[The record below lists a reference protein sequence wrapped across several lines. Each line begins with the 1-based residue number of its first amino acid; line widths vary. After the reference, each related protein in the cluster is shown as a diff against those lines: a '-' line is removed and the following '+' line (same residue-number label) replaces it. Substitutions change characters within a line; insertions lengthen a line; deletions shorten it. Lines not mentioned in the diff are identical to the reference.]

1 LVAERGRQI
10 RAGVGPCRP
19 ALTGIQVTRF
29 FGLRAALTLL
39 VLIAI
44 APVFVVVLQASLAEQ
59 RGRLLRAESS
69 LRSLV
74 ERDAAHQEQLVE
86 GARHVLTAMA
96 HAPPVFQEDLAA
108 CAAYMRN
115 LQADYPAGHGTF
127 GMLDP
132 QGRLTCRATAP
143 AVAVSSADRRFFRD
157 AVATGRFVVGDFT
170 ISRASALA
178 VLPLGLPVSDQAGRL
193 RGVVY
198 VALDLARA
206 GEHLRKLTMAP
217 EITLTVADS
226 SAVVLAAVGPGALQ
240 PGARMPEGILR
251 QAIASGQP
259 RHGRATDAS
268 GEEWIVAVEPVGRPG
283 NGRLFVTGSA
293 STAAVLAPVADR
305 LQLQLGALGLI
316 TLLGAVSAWAF
327 GDRIVARPIASLL
340 RRVDALAREEPAPRN
355 LPPPQRGLSELVE
368 LDRRFSEMSQRLAER
383 SVQRD
388 VALRA
393 IADSERH
400 YRTLFEA
407 NPHPM
412 WVFDQHTLRFLTV
425 NDAAIAHYGYS
436 RDEFLS
442 MTIADI
448 RPPQDVQPLVQELE
462 SLSALSTPSQWRH
475 RLKDGRLID
484 VEISSHVMDFG
495 GRPARLVLALDITR
509 RLRAEEALRQLNETL
524 ERRVSER
531 TSELR
536 LANRELESFSYS
548 VSHDL
553 RAPLQVI
560 DGFGRALLARH
571 DEALDGQ
578 ARHYLDRIRDNTRQ
592 MGELIDA
599 LLSLARVTRAELR
612 SERIDLSALAREA
625 AGRMR
630 QREPQRQVA
639 VEIEPGLTCDGDAR
653 LLAALLDNLIGNAW
667 KFTARTPDARIRVG
681 RKDGPAREPVFY
693 VEDNG
698 AGFEMAYADRLFKAF
713 QRLHT
718 AREFE
723 GTGIG
728 LATVH
733 RIVAR
738 HGGRVWAQASPGQGA
753 TFHFT
758 LKPATVGEDHPPAR
772 QDETGVT
779 RR

>member
-10 RAGVGPCRP
+10 RAGVGPHRP
-19 ALTGIQVTRF
+19 ALAGIQVTRL

-44 APVFVVVLQASLAEQ
+44 APVFAVVLQASLAEQ
-59 RGRLLRAESS
+59 RSRLQRAEAS

-74 ERDAAHQEQLVE
+74 ERDAAHQERLVE
-86 GARHVLTAMA
+86 GVRHMLTAMA
-96 HAPPVFQEDLAA
+96 HAPPVFQDDLAA

-115 LQADYPAGHGTF
+115 LQADDPAGYGTF
-127 GMLDP
+127 GMLDA

-143 AVAVSSADRRFFRD
+143 VAAVSSADRRFFRE
-157 AVATGRFVVGDFT
+157 AVATGRFAVGDFT
-170 ISRASALA
+170 ISRASARP
-178 VLPLGLPVSDQAGRL
+178 VLPLGLPVFGRDGGL

-198 VALDLARA
+198 VALDLAQA
-206 GEHLRKLTMAP
+206 GERLRKLTIPP
-217 EITLTVADS
+217 EITLAVTDDS
-226 SAVVLAAVGPGALQ
+226 GVVLASVGPGALQ
-240 PGARMPEGILR
+240 PGARMPAGVLR
-251 QAIASGQP
+251 QSIASGQP
-259 RHGRATDAS
+259 SRGRATDAS
-268 GEEWIVAVEPVGRPG
+268 GDEWMVAVQPVGSPDE
-283 NGRLFVTGSA
+283 GRLFVTGSA
-293 STAAVLAPVADR
+293 STAAVLAPAADR
-305 LQLQLGALGLI
+305 LQLQLGALALI
-316 TLLGAVSAWAF
+316 TLLGAVTAWAF
-327 GDRIVARPIASLL
+327 GDRIVARPIAALL
-340 RRVDALAREEPAPRN
+340 RRVDALAREEPPVDA
-355 LPPPQRGLSELVE
+355 PPPRRGLGELVE
-368 LDRRFSEMSQRLAER
+368 LDRRFTEMAQRLAER
-383 SVQRD
+383 SAQRD
-388 VALRA
+388 AAIRA
-393 IADSERH
+393 IADSEQH
-400 YRTLFEA
+400 YRTVFEC

-412 WVFDQHTLRFLTV
+412 WVFDQRTLQFLTV

-448 RPPQDVQPLVQELE
+448 RPSQDVLPLVQVLE
-462 SLSALSTPSQWRH
+462 TLEGLTTPSQWRH

-484 VEISSHVMDFG
+484 VEISSHVMDYG
-495 GRPARLVLALDITR
+495 GRPARLALALDITR
-509 RLRAEEALRQLNETL
+509 RLRAEDALRQLNESL
-524 ERRVSER
+524 ERRVGER

-560 DGFGRALLARH
+560 DGFGQALLARH
-571 DEALDGQ
+571 GDGLDGQ
-578 ARHYLDRIRDNTRQ
+578 ARHYLDRIRHNTRQ

-599 LLSLARVTRAELR
+599 LLSLARVARAEMR
-612 SERIDLSALAREA
+612 AERIDLSALACQTIERL
-625 AGRMR
+625 R
-630 QREPQRQVA
+630 QHAPERQVF
-639 VEIEPGLTCDGDAR
+639 VEIERGLACDGDAR

-667 KFTARTPDARIRVG
+667 KFTSRRPDARNRVG
-681 RKDGPAREPVFY
+681 RTAGPAGEPVFF

-698 AGFEMAYADRLFKAF
+698 AGFDMAYADKLFKAF

-718 AREFE
+718 AGEFE

-738 HGGRVWAQASPGQGA
+738 HGGRVWAHASPGQGA

-758 LKPATVGEDHPPAR
+758 LQPGAGQEQPHPGQSKLP
-772 QDETGVT
+772 
-779 RR
+779 